1 MTDTIR
7 IFELPVDE
15 IIIDPE
21 GCSEALNRTVQRTG
35 RKVVGLCTD
44 GNRVFVSLTPNV
56 GVSGTFRFAEL
67 AQPERN
73 RIDAELTSRYTA
85 GFVAV
90 GSFPTEQSVWALFCR
105 FDDETA
111 RNERS

>member
-1 MTDTIR
+1 M
-7 IFELPVDE
+7 
-15 IIIDPE
+15 
-21 GCSEALNRTVQRTG
+21 
-35 RKVVGLCTD
+35 VGLCTD

-111 RNERS
+111 RNE

>member
-35 RKVVGLCTD
+35 RKVAGLCTD

-85 GFVAV
+85 GFAASQPNRVS
-90 GSFPTEQSVWALFCR
+90 GLSFADSTMKPPGMNDHE
-105 FDDETA
+105 
-111 RNERS
+111 